1 MFSPNWKLSTN
12 HGNLGC
18 KSIGFDVSPLC
29 IGMARDVAKE
39 EGLSE
44 EQCSFHTVD
53 ATVDPDEF
61 LAGKCCF
68 ISSEVPCSNYL
79 TGVHLTD

>member
-1 MFSPNWKLSTN
+1 MFSPNWKRSTN
-12 HGNLGC
+12 HCNSGC
-18 KSIGFDVSPLC
+18 NSIGFDVSPLC

-44 EQCSFHTVD
+44 EQCYFHQVD

-61 LAGKCCF
+61 LAGKYCF
-68 ISSEVPCSNYL
+68 TLSEVSCSNCL
-79 TGVHLTD
+79 TDVHLTD